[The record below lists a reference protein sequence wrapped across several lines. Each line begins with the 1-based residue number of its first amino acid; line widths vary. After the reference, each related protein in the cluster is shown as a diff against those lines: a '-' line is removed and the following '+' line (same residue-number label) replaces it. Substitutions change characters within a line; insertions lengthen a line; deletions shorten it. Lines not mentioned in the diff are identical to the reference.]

1 MRVSLFRVAN
11 AALPS
16 AVLLAVLFNWA
27 RKLREPTSEWTLSK
41 QPPCETLEHEFAR
54 LNEFLA
60 YSQFVCNN
68 LALIGEGALQ
78 FSICTEPPYGIDL
91 NRTGF
96 LLVSFANDQDGLRLE
111 HALLERNAGKVR
123 FVDGMLAPQRFHGR
137 MSFFGT
143 WDQFL
148 TRLRKRQVIDVMK
161 VDCVTCW
168 LPEAQLQLL
177 RELVACGALGRV
189 RLLILVIRLDESN
202 SLLLRDWYETL
213 SSMFFEYSMAVYVA
227 KQSGDCSAS
236 FGSCKYTIGFVNVNG
251 SDHTSVRVPVA
262 GLGSAE
268 EELLRL
274 HHFLSNPRHIC
285 PTTVFSVT
293 NESCYGCESWTTCS
307 FQGYNQQCAVL
318 YFGFAQYGDCAKAY
332 SLMKDVR
339 CTVYVFDPLCKQRND
354 TAFRVHFYNTSHLD
368 YNADRVLSLLPAGIV
383 IDKIFVDLQGSEWD
397 VLGEMLITEPF
408 KIARQILLRI
418 NLWTGEESDN
428 VRRMFAWLYFCTKA
442 GWQPFHVEQRE
453 EYCEQFA
460 FTCRQ
465 RAYLQVG
472 MIKA

>member
-1 MRVSLFRVAN
+1 MPRCQ
-11 AALPS
+11 
-16 AVLLAVLFNWA
+16 A
-27 RKLREPTSEWTLSK
+27 RCASRSTVQLGAK
-41 QPPCETLEHEFAR
+41 A
-54 LNEFLA
+54 
-60 YSQFVCNN
+60 
-68 LALIGEGALQ
+68 EGAYFGVDTVKTAAMRNVGARICKAQRIPCLFAVRLQ
-78 FSICTEPPYGIDL
+78 QFGAHWRRGASIFNLHEPPYGIDL

-318 YFGFAQYGDCAKAY
+318 YFG
-332 SLMKDVR
+332 
-339 CTVYVFDPLCKQRND
+339 
-354 TAFRVHFYNTSHLD
+354 
-368 YNADRVLSLLPAGIV
+368 
-383 IDKIFVDLQGSEWD
+383 
-397 VLGEMLITEPF
+397 
-408 KIARQILLRI
+408 
-418 NLWTGEESDN
+418 
-428 VRRMFAWLYFCTKA
+428 
-442 GWQPFHVEQRE
+442 
-453 EYCEQFA
+453 
-460 FTCRQ
+460 
-465 RAYLQVG
+465 
-472 MIKA
+472 